1 MAITIGDM
9 LGGIGAAFGGT
20 GQQYAQG
27 LRQREQG
34 ITEQKRAELQ
44 ARQRAMYQDA
54 NAALMLFSDPDPRL
68 TNEQR
73 LDNVIRLA
81 DDRLE
86 LLQTFPDADP
96 SDTMR
101 IRDLA
106 LAARQGDPLAY
117 NNLSM
122 ELARAT
128 AVGYASGILKRPEVD
143 SVVVDGRLVNR
154 STGNVIF
161 EPPVD
166 SQQRGSFGL
175 TPSYFEDEE
184 GNIRLGQP
192 SSTGG
197 IQFIDLPEGMTPVL
211 PASQRAF
218 DPAAIA
224 QQGAARTLAEV
235 ANIEATTDPTAA
247 RAGAVTTAQQ
257 EAEIATLVDRAVAE
271 RDATRVAEQGARN
284 RARQTKQD
292 QLGLLS
298 DLVGVAKEQST
309 GWTTGFIGSRLSKM
323 EGTPAYDLS
332 QTLATLEAYAGF
344 DTLQEMRNNSPT
356 GGALGSV
363 TERELALLQAT
374 WGSLQQAQSKEQFET
389 NLDRFNRQ
397 LQQSWDRVDRAYQ
410 QDYGVPYFQD
420 GQQPMSPQINDDP
433 LGIFQTGAQ

>member
-44 ARQRAMYQDA
+44 ARQQAMYQDA
-54 NAALMLFSDPDPRL
+54 GAAFQLL
-68 TNEQR
+68 QR
-73 LDNVIRLA
+73 GDLDGIISLA

-86 LLQTFPDADP
+86 LLNTFPDADP

-106 LAARQGDPLAY
+106 IAARQGDPIATRNLAT
-117 NNLSM
+117 
-122 ELARAT
+122 ELTSAT
-128 AVGYASGILKRPEVD
+128 STGYAMGILKRPEVD

-154 STGNVIF
+154 STGDVIF

-166 SQQRGSFGL
+166 SQSRGSFGL
-175 TPSYFEDEE
+175 TPSYFKDQE

-192 SSTGG
+192 SSAGG
-197 IQFIDLPEGMTPVL
+197 IQFIDLPEGMTPML
-211 PASQRAF
+211 PTGQLQF

-224 QQGAARTLAEV
+224 QRGAAQTAVNV
-235 ANIEATTDPTAA
+235 ADIIATTDPTAA
-247 RAGAVTTAQQ
+247 QAGAVTAAEQ
-257 EAEIATLVDRAVAE
+257 EAEIAALVDRAVAE
-271 RDATRVAEQGARN
+271 REAAKVAEQGERN

-298 DLVGVAKEQST
+298 DLVGVAKQQST
-309 GWTTGFIGSRLSKM
+309 GWTTGFVGSQLSKIP
-323 EGTPAYDLS
+323 GTPAYDLGRTLDTLLAS
-332 QTLATLEAYAGF
+332 AGFETLA
-344 DTLQEMRNNSPT
+344 EMRANSPT
-356 GGALGSV
+356 GGALGNV

-374 WGSLQQAQSKEQFET
+374 WGSLQQAQSKEQFEA

-397 LQQSWDRVDRAYQ
+397 LQQSWNRVDRAYQ

-420 GQQPMSPQINDDP
+420 GQQPMSPQTDNDP